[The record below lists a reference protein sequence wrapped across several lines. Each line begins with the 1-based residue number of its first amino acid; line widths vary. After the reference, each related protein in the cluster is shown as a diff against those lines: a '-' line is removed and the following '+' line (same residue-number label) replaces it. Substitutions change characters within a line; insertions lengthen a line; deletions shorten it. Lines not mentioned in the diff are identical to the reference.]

1 MSPSK
6 SARLRGLGLV
16 LKVILG
22 LVAMCL
28 SKVLSYVSLSS
39 TVQMCAIYFAN
50 FDLPPHYSDTS
61 SLQSASLAGFYRS
74 RSTALGDLLRA
85 PPSEPWQAH
94 PEFHSALPHRRR
106 KRRKLA
112 R

>member
-1 MSPSK
+1 M
-6 SARLRGLGLV
+6 SARFRGLGLV

-28 SKVLSYVSLSS
+28 SKLLSYVSLSS
-39 TVQMCAIYFAN
+39 TAAKVRAIHFAN
-50 FDLPPHYSDTS
+50 FDLPPRYSDTP
-61 SLQSASLAGFYRS
+61 SLQSSSLAGFYRS
-74 RSTALGDLLRA
+74 RSTALGAFLRA
-85 PPSEPWQAH
+85 PPSESWRAH
-94 PEFHSALPHRRR
+94 PELHSALPHGRR